1 MALFA
6 LQTNRKGDQLSL
18 SQLRYAWRSPCR
30 EIILPCIHKL
40 CPQGYHYTAHWEV
53 TATCHLFSLDW
64 RDSLILLYCAVHYDG
79 CSFPEL
85 LHHFGSDG
93 KYVHFPRCSRETI
106 LDVSFNSPSFN
117 THIIPLC
124 FLRVLISGFSQNFC
138 CCCCCCSYFSKNH
151 LSFFN
156 RQEGEEV
163 CQSAFLRCDKIAEVN
178 NSKER
183 TFILAHSCRGPW
195 AEHRYGQHTV
205 GQKLIPL
212 WQP

>member
-1 MALFA
+1 MSARLPLHCSLRSHSHMPPLLFG
-6 LQTNRKGDQLSL
+6 LEGLTDSPLLCSSLWQLL
-18 SQLRYAWRSPCR
+18 
-30 EIILPCIHKL
+30 LPR
-40 CPQGYHYTAHWEV
+40 T
-53 TATCHLFSLDW
+53 
-64 RDSLILLYCAVHYDG
+64 
-79 CSFPEL
+79 

-93 KYVHFPRCSRETI
+93 KYVHFPHCSRETI

-124 FLRVLISGFSQNFC
+124 FLRVLISGFSQNF